1 MLNTQLIDAL
11 LKIQEVLHE
20 DEDIAEENLD
30 YYDTVITEIVYKLSG
45 GNAMQHQRIRQL
57 TVEEILQ
64 QVKGG
69 G

>member
-1 MLNTQLIDAL
+1 MLNTELINAIIE
-11 LKIQEVLHE
+11 IQEALHE
-20 DEDIAEENLD
+20 GMLEEENLD
-30 YYDTVITEIVYKLSG
+30 YYDTVITEIVYKLAG
-45 GNAMQHQRIRQL
+45 GNAMQHQRIKQP

>member
-1 MLNTQLIDAL
+1 MLNTELIDAL
-11 LKIQEVLHE
+11 LNIQEALHE
-20 DEDIAEENLD
+20 GMLEEETLD
-30 YYDTVITEIVYKLSG
+30 YYDEVITEIVYKLAG

>member
-1 MLNTQLIDAL
+1 MLNTELINAL

-20 DEDIAEENLD
+20 DESIAEENLD

>member
-1 MLNTQLIDAL
+1 MLNTELINAL
-11 LKIQEVLHE
+11 VQIQEALHE
-20 DEDIAEENLD
+20 GMVDEKSLD
-30 YYDTVITEIVYKLSG
+30 YYDKVITELVYQLAG
-45 GNAMQHQRIRQL
+45 GNAMQHQRIKQP

>member
-1 MLNTQLIDAL
+1 MLNTELINALIEIQDAL
-11 LKIQEVLHE
+11 QEGMLE
-20 DEDIAEENLD
+20 EENLD
-30 YYDTVITEIVYKLSG
+30 YYDTVITEIVYKLAG
-45 GNAMQHQRIRQL
+45 GNAMQHQRIKQP

>member
-1 MLNTQLIDAL
+1 MLNTELINAL
-11 LKIQEVLHE
+11 IKIQEVLHE
-20 DEDIAEENLD
+20 DESIAEENLD

>member
-1 MLNTQLIDAL
+1 MLNTELINAL
-11 LKIQEVLHE
+11 IKIQEVLHE
-20 DEDIAEENLD
+20 DEAIPEENLD
-30 YYDTVITEIVYKLSG
+30 YYDTVITEIVYKLAG

>member
-1 MLNTQLIDAL
+1 MLNTELINAL

-20 DEDIAEENLD
+20 DEAIAEENLD
-30 YYDTVITEIVYKLSG
+30 YYDTVITEIVYKLAG

>member
-1 MLNTQLIDAL
+1 MLNTELINAVIE
-11 LKIQEVLHE
+11 IQEALHE
-20 DEDIAEENLD
+20 GMLEEENLD
-30 YYDTVITEIVYKLSG
+30 YYDTVITEIVYKLAG
-45 GNAMQHQRIRQL
+45 GNAMQHQRIKQP

>member
-1 MLNTQLIDAL
+1 MLNTELINAL
-11 LKIQEVLHE
+11 IEIQEALHE
-20 DEDIAEENLD
+20 GMVDDKNLD
-30 YYDTVITEIVYKLSG
+30 YYDTVITEIVYKLAG
-45 GNAMQHQRIRQL
+45 GNAMQHQRIKQP

>member
-1 MLNTQLIDAL
+1 MLNTELINAL
-11 LKIQEVLHE
+11 VEIQEALHE
-20 DEDIAEENLD
+20 GMVDEKSLD
-30 YYDTVITEIVYKLSG
+30 YYDKVITELVYQLAG
-45 GNAMQHQRIRQL
+45 GNAMQHQRIKQP

>member
-1 MLNTQLIDAL
+1 MLNTELINAL

>member
-1 MLNTQLIDAL
+1 MLNTELINAL

-20 DEDIAEENLD
+20 DESIAEENLD
-30 YYDTVITEIVYKLSG
+30 YYDTVITEIVYKLAG

>member
-1 MLNTQLIDAL
+1 MLNTELINAL
-11 LKIQEVLHE
+11 IEIQEALHE
-20 DEDIAEENLD
+20 GMVDNKSLD
-30 YYDTVITEIVYKLSG
+30 YYDTVITEIVYKLAG
-45 GNAMQHQRIRQL
+45 GNAMQHQRIKQP

>member
-1 MLNTQLIDAL
+1 MLNTELINAL
-11 LKIQEVLHE
+11 IEIQEALHE
-20 DEDIAEENLD
+20 GMLEEDNLD
-30 YYDTVITEIVYKLSG
+30 YYDTVITEIVYKLAG
-45 GNAMQHQRIRQL
+45 GNAMQHQRIKQP

>member
-1 MLNTQLIDAL
+1 MLNTELINAL
-11 LKIQEVLHE
+11 IEIQEALHAGMLE
-20 DEDIAEENLD
+20 EENLD
-30 YYDTVITEIVYKLSG
+30 YYDTVITEIVYKLAG
-45 GNAMQHQRIRQL
+45 GNAMQHQRIKQP

>member
-1 MLNTQLIDAL
+1 MLNTEIINAL
-11 LKIQEVLHE
+11 LEIQEALHE
-20 DEDIAEENLD
+20 GMLEEENLD
-30 YYDTVITEIVYKLSG
+30 YYDTVITEIVYKLAG
-45 GNAMQHQRIRQL
+45 GNAMQHQRIKQP

>member
-1 MLNTQLIDAL
+1 MLNTELINALIEIQDAL
-11 LKIQEVLHE
+11 HE
-20 DEDIAEENLD
+20 GMLEEENLD
-30 YYDTVITEIVYKLSG
+30 YYDTVITEIVYKLAG
-45 GNAMQHQRIRQL
+45 GNAMQHQRIKQP

>member
-1 MLNTQLIDAL
+1 MLNTELINAL

-30 YYDTVITEIVYKLSG
+30 YYDTVITEIVYKLAG

>member
-20 DEDIAEENLD
+20 DESIAEENLD

>member
-1 MLNTQLIDAL
+1 MLNTELINAL
-11 LKIQEVLHE
+11 LKIQEVLHK
-20 DEDIAEENLD
+20 DEAIPEENLD
-30 YYDTVITEIVYKLSG
+30 YYDEVITEIVYKLAG

>member
-1 MLNTQLIDAL
+1 MLNTELINAL
-11 LKIQEVLHE
+11 VEIQEALHE
-20 DEDIAEENLD
+20 GMVDNKSLA
-30 YYDTVITEIVYKLSG
+30 YYDKVITELVYQLAG
-45 GNAMQHQRIRQL
+45 GNAMQHQRIKQP

>member
-1 MLNTQLIDAL
+1 MLNTELINAL
-11 LKIQEVLHE
+11 IEIQEALHE
-20 DEDIAEENLD
+20 GMLEEENLD
-30 YYDTVITEIVYKLSG
+30 YYDTVITEIVYKLAG
-45 GNAMQHQRIRQL
+45 GNAMQHQRIKQP

>member
-1 MLNTQLIDAL
+1 MLNTELINALID
-11 LKIQEVLHE
+11 IQEALHE
-20 DEDIAEENLD
+20 GMLEEESLD
-30 YYDTVITEIVYKLSG
+30 YFDTVITEIVYKLAG
-45 GNAMQHQRIRQL
+45 GNAMQHQRIKQP